1 MRTRFAQLPS
11 HARMV
16 AALVLAA
23 LLLLGMLVVVEL
35 GTWFWQSHQRIGEL
49 EPRIAR
55 LLGYEQ
61 STEQLRASEEL
72 VKRQL
77 EGLVFPSES
86 DAGSVGAS
94 VQQDVRRVLE
104 GAGMSV
110 LGSQALGND
119 KLENLEVI
127 RVKVTATGS
136 MEALDQ
142 SLLDLGSNR
151 PLSIVQSLEITPLN
165 AARRGEAKQEINVEF
180 FLRVVRLL

>member
-1 MRTRFAQLPS
+1 VRTRFAQLPS
-11 HARMV
+11 HARTV
-16 AALVLAA
+16 AALVLAV

-49 EPRIAR
+49 EPRVAR

-72 VKRQL
+72 VNRQL
-77 EGLVFPSES
+77 DGLVFPSAS

-110 LGSQALGND
+110 LGSQVLGND
-119 KLENLEVI
+119 KLASLEVI

-142 SLLDLGSNR
+142 SLLDLGNSR
-151 PLSIVQSLEITPLN
+151 PLSIVQSLEIAPLN
-165 AARRGEAKQEINVEF
+165 VRRGEAAQEINVDF
-180 FLRVVRLL
+180 SLRVVRLL